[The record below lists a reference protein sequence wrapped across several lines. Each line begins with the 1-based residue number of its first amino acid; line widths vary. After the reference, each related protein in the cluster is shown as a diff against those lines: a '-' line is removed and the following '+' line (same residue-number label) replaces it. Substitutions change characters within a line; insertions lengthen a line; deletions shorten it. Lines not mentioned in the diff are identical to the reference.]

1 MPLIYCFFTLFQTRN
16 ELNHQQSVQIQSQ
29 KQLLAEKHKELFELD
44 AQIDQYTEEL
54 RKEKS
59 RNNHIDHKN
68 RSSAPSP
75 TGEQDVLEMD
85 YGNLANFGK
94 RTNGSA
100 PVTSGSFRS
109 RSRNSRKL
117 ETLLEVEEEV
127 SDGHTSNKSSTEDL
141 TQGPGPPTASR
152 VTALKSRFEAE
163 GAKDRAKFWNAFDR
177 LSNGTKTLGG
187 VTDVDQKFS
196 NGLSKLSQR
205 VEPEGIET
213 RESPIPEM
221 FHEER
226 RRNDNSRDQQVL
238 VDSTLDTKPPDQG
251 NKTKT
256 GLKSNFQEGSLELS
270 QALELK
276 HILGE
281 SDSKTE
287 ASSLNSGRSTPSD
300 NGDGSGLSSP
310 SSLSSFSSASS
321 NSTSPKAAVFAVT
334 GMAKKTDN
342 SRYPYESPP
351 YQNTIGDPSVS
362 PQRDFEG
369 NSKGKNLQSSGAKTE
384 EPVPGVLN
392 INSARGAQDEAM
404 IARRVMSEA
413 FPTRYESVGS
423 IARPTVLDFSRA
435 GAKPKP
441 LGSLDNR
448 NGRNEAPRSNDEKP
462 KPYDTTNG
470 SNDIAKAP
478 SLKEGKS
485 NRFDVTNSNSDG
497 KTATGSAEEK
507 TVKSSG
513 KLLLSRL
520 QYPTVLDD
528 RKVRHN
534 ATFNSELYQTLSQR
548 DAMDQLSETT
558 ALAGES
564 RRTIETAVE
573 ENFNKEKIESNASS
587 LSTGLIR
594 RGEAVFSPS
603 SGTAKAKQI
612 LEQRQKTMESSVEHN
627 SEKTGLNALNINTN
641 GTIREDI
648 LTSSPNASSVD
659 TTASLVETDKKTF
672 SSFEDSRGKPESRAT
687 ASRSP
692 QNSMSMS
699 SFIENGEVAKSSPIS
714 AHLNK
719 DNKQERAGSIMDE
732 TDNAKKLRDEQTPDR
747 PTFQRSQLA
756 PLTFKP
762 ISFRAK
768 KLTKEVLDDNSSAN
782 RSQLAPLISNSISV
796 RGQSSLTKI
805 TVTPSATFFSSPAA
819 DIPEKRSP
827 VPTSKRTKFFLSR
840 VAAPTNESGEENI
853 CEANNQ
859 TEKESEGKERFD
871 KETRFHGVSMKGEE
885 IYLGSEGTNT
895 NQQRGKTEGSHARTR
910 ETPRVDAKQVVS
922 SVNIQ
927 LSSQRHQ
934 PIQEKKDFS
943 SPKETPELNSSVDST
958 SESQKTMS
966 QIADGKEF
974 NSDSSST
981 SGGARFG
988 SARPRSGNG
997 RLNSESH
1004 RLNTESGHIN
1014 IANGSS
1020 ENRGIYSER
1029 EDKFESENYK
1039 NTAEHGITKNESAYA
1054 GANTNVFSSSVMK
1067 LSSPKQV
1074 STLAENNANRSQ
1086 FVVRESLSSMN
1097 DENSSALA
1105 NGELSQSELS
1115 SARTSA
1121 NSNTDFTTGRVKSS
1135 QSLADEEKGSPAGEN
1150 SGLQNMVRLGSNKN
1164 GIKPEERAPVGN
1176 QSERTVKTMEF
1187 ITSKGLPGSTG
1198 GDMKDI
1204 GLTSQSK
1211 NVLPEQPPS
1220 ALNTSSLMAAT
1231 EKNAKSAVNRD
1242 TCVGPAGL
1250 QQRISNGL
1258 DDASSSSVDQNQIS
1272 GTQVISK
1279 EMNTLRESADVGQAS
1294 TRKATR
1300 KKKAQ
1305 RVSLDP
1311 HAVLLDA
1318 AVEGE
1323 LDLVKQIVHEV
1334 SKHSHYDQSL
1344 LARHAIFPRW
1354 GGKIA

>member
-1 MPLIYCFFTLFQTRN
+1 M
-16 ELNHQQSVQIQSQ
+16 NHQQSVQIQSQ

-59 RNNHIDHKN
+59 RNNHIEHKN
-68 RSSAPSP
+68 RSSAPNP

-85 YGNLANFGK
+85 HGNLANFGK
-94 RTNGSA
+94 RTNGGVA
-100 PVTSGSFRS
+100 GTSGSFRA

-141 TQGPGPPTASR
+141 TQGPGPPMASR

-163 GAKDRAKFWNAFDR
+163 GVKDRAKFRNAFDR
-177 LSNGTKTLGG
+177 LSNGTKTLGE
-187 VTDVDQKFS
+187 VPNADQKFS
-196 NGLSKLSQR
+196 NGLSKLLQR

-226 RRNDNSRDQQVL
+226 RRNDKSGDQQFL
-238 VDSTLDTKPPDQG
+238 VDSSLASKPSDQG
-251 NKTKT
+251 DKTKT
-256 GLKSNFQEGSLELS
+256 GLKSKLQEGSFEFSQSLEI
-270 QALELK
+270 K
-276 HILGE
+276 RILGE

-287 ASSLNSGRSTPSD
+287 ASSWNSGTSTPSD
-300 NGDGSGLSSP
+300 SGDGSGLSSP
-310 SSLSSFSSASS
+310 SSLSSFSSTSS

-342 SRYPYESPP
+342 SIYPFESSP
-351 YQNTIGDPSVS
+351 YQNAIADRSVS
-362 PQRDFEG
+362 LRRDFEG
-369 NSKGKNLQSSGAKTE
+369 NSKGKNLQSSRAKVE
-384 EPVPGVLN
+384 EPGLN
-392 INSARGAQDEAM
+392 INSARGAQDELM
-404 IARRVMSEA
+404 TARRVKSDA
-413 FPTRYESVGS
+413 FPTRHESVGS

-435 GAKPKP
+435 GTKPKP

-448 NGRNEAPRSNDEKP
+448 NGRNAVPNSNEKL

-485 NRFDVTNSNSDG
+485 NRFDVTNSSGDG
-497 KTATGSAEEK
+497 KTATSLAEEK
-507 TVKSSG
+507 AVRSSG
-513 KLLLSRL
+513 KLQLSRL

-528 RKVRHN
+528 RKIRHH
-534 ATFNSELYQTLSQR
+534 ATLNSELSQTLSQR
-548 DAMDQLSETT
+548 EVRDQLSETT
-558 ALAGES
+558 ALPGES
-564 RRTIETAVE
+564 RRTMETAVE
-573 ENFNKEKIESNASS
+573 QNFNKEKIESNATS

-594 RGEAVFSPS
+594 RGEVVFSPS
-603 SGTAKAKQI
+603 SGSANAKQA
-612 LEQRQKTMESSVEHN
+612 LEQGQKTLESSIEHN
-627 SEKTGLNALNINTN
+627 SEKTELNARNINTN
-641 GTIREDI
+641 GAIRDGEV
-648 LTSSPNASSVD
+648 LSSSPSASSVF
-659 TTASLVETDKKTF
+659 TTASLVGTDKKTY

-719 DNKQERAGSIMDE
+719 ENKQELAGGIMDE
-732 TDNAKKLRDEQTPDR
+732 TDNAKKLRDEQSPDR

-768 KLTKEVLDDNSSAN
+768 KLAKEVLNDNSSAN
-782 RSQLAPLISNSISV
+782 RSQLAPSISNSISV

-805 TVTPSATFFSSPAA
+805 TVTPSATFFSSPAP

-853 CEANNQ
+853 CETNNQ
-859 TEKESEGKERFD
+859 NGKESEGNDRYD
-871 KETRFHGVSMKGEE
+871 KETRNHEVSMKGEE

-895 NQQRGKTEGSHARTR
+895 NQQREKTEGSHARTR
-910 ETPRVDAKQVVS
+910 EAPRVDAKQVVS

-927 LSSQRHQ
+927 LSSQRQQ
-934 PIQEKKDFS
+934 PIQEKKPFS
-943 SPKETPELNSSVDST
+943 SPKETRELNSSVDST
-958 SESQKTMS
+958 SESQKTIS

-974 NSDSSST
+974 NCDSSST
-981 SGGARFG
+981 TSGGTRFG

-1004 RLNTESGHIN
+1004 RLNTENGHIN

-1020 ENRGIYSER
+1020 ENRGLYSER
-1029 EDKFESENYK
+1029 DDKFESENGK

-1054 GANTNVFSSSVMK
+1054 GANTNVFSSSVIK
-1067 LSSPKQV
+1067 LSPPKQV

-1097 DENSSALA
+1097 NEKSSALA
-1105 NGELSQSELS
+1105 NGELSQGEPS
-1115 SARTSA
+1115 STRTSA
-1121 NSNTDFTTGRVKSS
+1121 NSNSDYTTGSVKSS
-1135 QSLADEEKGSPAGEN
+1135 QSLADEENDSPAGEN
-1150 SGLQNMVRLGSNKN
+1150 RGLQNMIRLGSNKN
-1164 GIKPEERAPVGN
+1164 GMKPDERVPVRN
-1176 QSERTVKTMEF
+1176 QSERSVKTMEF
-1187 ITSKGLPGSTG
+1187 ITSKGLPVTTE

-1204 GLTSQSK
+1204 GLISQSK
-1211 NVLPEQPPS
+1211 NVLSDQSPS
-1220 ALNTSSLMAAT
+1220 ALNTSPLMAAT
-1231 EKNAKSAVNRD
+1231 DNNAKSVR
-1242 TCVGPAGL
+1242 PAGL
-1250 QQRISNGL
+1250 QQRISDGS
-1258 DDASSSSVDQNQIS
+1258 DDASSSIVDQRQIS
-1272 GTQVISK
+1272 GAQVLSK
-1279 EMNTLRESADVGQAS
+1279 EINALRESADAGQAS
-1294 TRKATR
+1294 ARKATR

-1334 SKHSHYDQSL
+1334 SKYSHYDQ
-1344 LARHAIFPRW
+1344 
-1354 GGKIA
+1354 

>member
-1 MPLIYCFFTLFQTRN
+1 MPLIYCFLSLFQTRN

-59 RNNHIDHKN
+59 RNNHIHHKN
-68 RSSAPSP
+68 RSSAPNP

-94 RTNGSA
+94 RTNGGA
-100 PVTSGSFRS
+100 AGTSGSFRAP
-109 RSRNSRKL
+109 SRNSRKL

-141 TQGPGPPTASR
+141 TQGPGPPMASR

-163 GAKDRAKFWNAFDR
+163 GAKDRAKFRNAFDR
-177 LSNGTKTLGG
+177 LSNGTKTLGE
-187 VTDVDQKFS
+187 VPNADQKFS
-196 NGLSKLSQR
+196 NGLSKLLQR
-205 VEPEGIET
+205 MEPEGIET

-226 RRNDNSRDQQVL
+226 RRSDKSGNQQFL
-238 VDSTLDTKPPDQG
+238 VDSSLDWKPSDQG

-256 GLKSNFQEGSLELS
+256 GWNSKLQEGSFELAQSLEI
-270 QALELK
+270 K
-276 HILGE
+276 RILGE

-287 ASSLNSGRSTPSD
+287 ASSWNSGRSTPSD

-334 GMAKKTDN
+334 GMAKKTDD
-342 SRYPYESPP
+342 SIYPYESSP
-351 YQNTIGDPSVS
+351 YQNTIADHNVS
-362 PQRDFEG
+362 PRRDFEG
-369 NSKGKNLQSSGAKTE
+369 NSKGKNLQSSRAKIE
-384 EPVPGVLN
+384 EPVLN
-392 INSARGAQDEAM
+392 INSARGAQDELM
-404 IARRVMSEA
+404 TARRLKSEA

-435 GAKPKP
+435 GTKPKP
-441 LGSLDNR
+441 LGR
-448 NGRNEAPRSNDEKP
+448 NAAPNSNEEKL

-485 NRFDVTNSNSDG
+485 NRFESTNSSSDG
-497 KTATGSAEEK
+497 KTATSLAEEK
-507 TVKSSG
+507 TVKSLG
-513 KLLLSRL
+513 KLQLSRL

-528 RKVRHN
+528 RKIRHH
-534 ATFNSELYQTLSQR
+534 ATLNSELFQTLSQR
-548 DAMDQLSETT
+548 EVRDQFSETT
-558 ALAGES
+558 ALPGES
-564 RRTIETAVE
+564 RRTMETAVE
-573 ENFNKEKIESNASS
+573 ENFNKEKIGSNASS

-594 RGEAVFSPS
+594 RGEVVFSPS
-603 SGTAKAKQI
+603 SGSANAKQA
-612 LEQRQKTMESSVEHN
+612 LEQGQKTMESLIEHN
-627 SEKTGLNALNINTN
+627 SEKTELNARNISTN
-641 GTIREDI
+641 GTIRNGDV
-648 LTSSPNASSVD
+648 LSSSPDASSVD
-659 TTASLVETDKKTF
+659 TTASLVGTDQK
-672 SSFEDSRGKPESRAT
+672 SYSLFEDSRGKPESRAT

-692 QNSMSMS
+692 QNSISVS
-699 SFIENGEVAKSSPIS
+699 SLSENGEVAKSSPVS
-714 AHLNK
+714 AHLNEDDK
-719 DNKQERAGSIMDE
+719 KGLAGGIMDE
-732 TDNAKKLRDEQTPDR
+732 TDNAKKLRDEQSPDR

-768 KLTKEVLDDNSSAN
+768 KLAKEVRNDNSSAN
-782 RSQLAPLISNSISV
+782 RSQLAPSISNSISV

-805 TVTPSATFFSSPAA
+805 TVTPSATFFSSPPP
-819 DIPEKRSP
+819 DIREKRSP
-827 VPTSKRTKFFLSR
+827 VPTSKRTKFFFSR

-853 CEANNQ
+853 CETNNQ
-859 TEKESEGKERFD
+859 NEKESEGKERFD
-871 KETRFHGVSMKGEE
+871 KETRNHEVSMKGEE

-895 NQQRGKTEGSHARTR
+895 NQQREKTEGSHARTR
-910 ETPRVDAKQVVS
+910 EAPRVDAKQVVS

-927 LSSQRHQ
+927 LSSQRQQ
-934 PIQEKKDFS
+934 PIQEKKPFS
-943 SPKETPELNSSVDST
+943 SPKETRELNSSVDST
-958 SESQKTMS
+958 SESQKAIS

-974 NSDSSST
+974 NCDSSST
-981 SGGARFG
+981 TSGGTRFG

-997 RLNSESH
+997 PLNSESH
-1004 RLNTESGHIN
+1004 RLDTESGHIN

-1020 ENRGIYSER
+1020 QNRGLYSER
-1029 EDKFESENYK
+1029 DDKIESENDK

-1054 GANTNVFSSSVMK
+1054 GANTNVFSSGVIK
-1067 LSSPKQV
+1067 LSSPEQI

-1097 DENSSALA
+1097 DEKSSALA
-1105 NGELSQSELS
+1105 NGELSESEPS
-1115 SARTSA
+1115 STRTSA
-1121 NSNTDFTTGRVKSS
+1121 NNNSDYTTGRVKSS
-1135 QSLADEEKGSPAGEN
+1135 QSLANEEKGLPAGED
-1150 SGLQNMVRLGSNKN
+1150 SGPQSMVRLGSNKN
-1164 GIKPEERAPVGN
+1164 GIKPDERVPVRN
-1176 QSERTVKTMEF
+1176 RSERTVKTMEF
-1187 ITSKGLPGSTG
+1187 ITSKGLPVTTE

-1204 GLTSQSK
+1204 GLISQSK
-1211 NVLPEQPPS
+1211 NVLSDQSPS
-1220 ALNTSSLMAAT
+1220 ALNTSPLMAAT
-1231 EKNAKSAVNRD
+1231 DNNAKSAR
-1242 TCVGPAGL
+1242 PAGL
-1250 QQRISNGL
+1250 QQRISDGS
-1258 DDASSSSVDQNQIS
+1258 DDASSSIVDQHQMS
-1272 GTQVISK
+1272 GAQVLSK
-1279 EMNTLRESADVGQAS
+1279 KINTLRESADVGLAS
-1294 TRKATR
+1294 AQKATR

-1334 SKHSHYDQSL
+1334 SKHSHHDRSL

>member
-1 MPLIYCFFTLFQTRN
+1 M
-16 ELNHQQSVQIQSQ
+16 NHQQSVQIQSQ

-44 AQIDQYTEEL
+44 AQIDQYTEQI

-85 YGNLANFGK
+85 CGNLANFGK
-94 RTNGSA
+94 RTNGGA
-100 PVTSGSFRS
+100 AVTSGSFRA

-163 GAKDRAKFWNAFDR
+163 GAKDHAKFWNAFDR

-187 VTDVDQKFS
+187 VTDADQKFS

-226 RRNDNSRDQQVL
+226 RRNDKSGDQQVL
-238 VDSTLDTKPPDQG
+238 VDSSLESKPSDQG
-251 NKTKT
+251 DNSKT
-256 GLKSNFQEGSLELS
+256 GLKAKLHEGSFELS
-270 QALELK
+270 QSLEIK
-276 HILGE
+276 RILGE

-321 NSTSPKAAVFAVT
+321 NSTTPKAAVFAVT
-334 GMAKKTDN
+334 GVANKTDN
-342 SRYPYESPP
+342 SRYPYESPL
-351 YQNTIGDPSVS
+351 YQNTIADRSVS
-362 PQRDFEG
+362 PRRDFEG
-369 NSKGKNLQSSGAKTE
+369 NSKGKNLQSSGANLE

-392 INSARGAQDEAM
+392 INSASGAQDEAM
-404 IARRVMSEA
+404 IARRVKSEA

-435 GAKPKP
+435 GTKPKP

-448 NGRNEAPRSNDEKP
+448 NGRSEAPRSNDEKP
-462 KPYDTTNG
+462 KPYDTTNS
-470 SNDIAKAP
+470 SNVIAKAP

-485 NRFDVTNSNSDG
+485 NRFDVTSSSSDG
-497 KTATGSAEEK
+497 KTATSLAEEK

-520 QYPTVLDD
+520 QYPTVLED

-573 ENFNKEKIESNASS
+573 ENFNKEKIESNASA
-587 LSTGLIR
+587 LNTDLIR

-603 SGTAKAKQI
+603 SGSANAKQV
-612 LEQRQKTMESSVEHN
+612 LEQRQKTVESSVEHN
-627 SEKTGLNALNINTN
+627 SGKTELNARNINTN
-641 GTIREDI
+641 GTIRDGDV
-648 LTSSPNASSVD
+648 LPSSPNASSVD
-659 TTASLVETDKKTF
+659 ATASLVETDQK
-672 SSFEDSRGKPESRAT
+672 SYPSFEDSRGKPESRAT

-714 AHLNK
+714 ALLNEN
-719 DNKQERAGSIMDE
+719 DKQERTGSIMDE

-768 KLTKEVLDDNSSAN
+768 KLTKEVLNENSSAN

-859 TEKESEGKERFD
+859 NEKESEGKERFD
-871 KETRFHGVSMKGEE
+871 KDTRFHEVSMKGEE
-885 IYLGSEGTNT
+885 IYLGSEGTNA
-895 NQQRGKTEGSHARTR
+895 NQQRGKTEGSHVRTR

-927 LSSQRHQ
+927 LSSQRHE
-934 PIQEKKDFS
+934 PIQEKKVFS
-943 SPKETPELNSSVDST
+943 SPKETLELNSSVDST
-958 SESQKTMS
+958 SESQKAIL

-974 NSDSSST
+974 NRDSSST
-981 SGGARFG
+981 SGGTRFG

-1054 GANTNVFSSSVMK
+1054 GANTNVFSSSVIK

-1105 NGELSQSELS
+1105 NGELSQSEPS

-1164 GIKPEERAPVGN
+1164 GIKPEERVPVGN

-1187 ITSKGLPGSTG
+1187 IKSKGLPGSTG

-1211 NVLPEQPPS
+1211 NVLSDQPPS

-1258 DDASSSSVDQNQIS
+1258 DDTSSSIVDQNQIS
-1272 GTQVISK
+1272 GTQVVSK
-1279 EMNTLRESADVGQAS
+1279 EINTLKESADVGQAS

-1300 KKKAQ
+1300 KKKSQ